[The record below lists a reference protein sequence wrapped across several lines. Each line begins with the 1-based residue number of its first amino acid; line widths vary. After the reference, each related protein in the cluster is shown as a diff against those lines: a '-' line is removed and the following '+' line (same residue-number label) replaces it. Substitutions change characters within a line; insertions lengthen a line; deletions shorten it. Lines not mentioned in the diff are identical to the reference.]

1 MLMHLE
7 SAVIERVATLVRH
20 PVYAGSDKTMDLIL
34 EELDAMVEGGRIPQ
48 ATYGKLREMILRSR
62 HFASDN

>member
-1 MLMHLE
+1 MHLE
-7 SAVIERVATLVRH
+7 SAVIERVETLVRH

-34 EELDAMVEGGRIPQ
+34 EDLDAMVEGGRIPR
-48 ATYGKLREMILRSR
+48 ATYRKLREMILGSQ